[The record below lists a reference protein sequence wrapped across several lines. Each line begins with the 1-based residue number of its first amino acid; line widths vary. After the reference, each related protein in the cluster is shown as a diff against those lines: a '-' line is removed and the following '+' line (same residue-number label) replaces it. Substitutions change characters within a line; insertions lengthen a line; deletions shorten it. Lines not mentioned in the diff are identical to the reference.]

1 MEKKRATNGK
11 FKVFLKK
18 NIYYIIMAIC
28 LLAIAAMV
36 TVAIVTSQNNN
47 DLDPGIDA
55 GPGDNVNDPDDTPP
69 VNNPD
74 DEIPPVDN
82 PDDDNTP
89 PVDNPDEPIVVPV
102 VFAAPVADVNVIKD
116 YCMDSLVWNQTLKH
130 YAVHNGIDFGGN
142 DGDNVMS
149 VYDGTVIEVK
159 YDILNGYTVK
169 VQHNDS
175 LVTSY
180 SSLNEPTVAVGQT
193 VAKGDV
199 LGTMG
204 VTAANEYLDGAHVH
218 FSLYEDGKIANP
230 YTYLTLGDK

>member
-1 MEKKRATNGK
+1 M
-11 FKVFLKK
+11 
-18 NIYYIIMAIC
+18 
-28 LLAIAAMV
+28 
-36 TVAIVTSQNNN
+36 
-47 DLDPGIDA
+47 
-55 GPGDNVNDPDDTPP
+55 
-69 VNNPD
+69 
-74 DEIPPVDN
+74 
-82 PDDDNTP
+82 
-89 PVDNPDEPIVVPV
+89 
-102 VFAAPVADVNVIKD
+102 
-116 YCMDSLVWNQTLKH
+116 
-130 YAVHNGIDFGGN
+130 HNGIDFGGN